1 MQGEDNMSWRYWV
14 KFEGS
19 NSAGFEPIN
28 TLGVELPV
36 FGILPTFTVESS
48 NEVSMSGTEIGQRR
62 IRIALEVDCIPVSTW
77 DYGTVNSDNVY
88 YLLQEIL
95 QKKYTRIVEPTA
107 PKQMPTRY
115 QSTSSF
121 TYSKNLIPFVFAR
134 CDFSNEK
141 QWASGLEKFTIT
153 CYRRDLI

>member
-1 MQGEDNMSWRYWV
+1 MSWRYWV

-28 TLGVELPV
+28 TLAVELPI
-36 FGILPTFTVESS
+36 FGIHPSYQVESS

-62 IRIALEVDCIPVSTW
+62 FRIALEVDCVPVSTW
-77 DYGTVNSDNVY
+77 DYGTVNTDNIY

-107 PKQMPTRY
+107 PKQMPARY
-115 QSTSSF
+115 QSSGSF
-121 TYSKNLIPFVFAR
+121 TYSKALIPFVFAR

>member
-28 TLGVELPV
+28 TLGVELPI
-36 FGILPTFTVESS
+36 FGIHPNYQVESS

-62 IRIALEVDCIPVSTW
+62 VRVSLEVDCIPVSTW
-77 DYGTVNSDNVY
+77 DYGTVNTDSIL
-88 YLLQEIL
+88 YLLNDIL

-107 PKQMPTRY
+107 PKQMPPRF
-115 QSTSSF
+115 QSVGQF
-121 TYSKNLIPFVFAR
+121 EKMRALIPFVFAR

-141 QWASGLEKFTIT
+141 QWASGLEEFTIT

>member
-1 MQGEDNMSWRYWV
+1 MSWRYWV

-28 TLGVELPV
+28 TLAVELPI
-36 FGILPTFTVESS
+36 FGIHPNYQVESS

-62 IRIALEVDCIPVSTW
+62 VRVSLEVDCIPVSTW
-77 DYGTVNSDNVY
+77 DYGTVNTDNIL
-88 YLLQEIL
+88 YLLNDIL
-95 QKKYTRIVEPTA
+95 QKKYTRIVEPTTA
-107 PKQMPTRY
+107 GYALPPRF
-115 QSTSSF
+115 QSTGSF
-121 TYSKNLIPFVFAR
+121 TKMKALIPFVFAR

-153 CYRRDLI
+153 CYRKDLI

>member
-1 MQGEDNMSWRYWV
+1 MPWKYWV

-19 NSAGFEPIN
+19 DSAGFEPIN
-28 TLGVELPV
+28 TLGVELPI
-36 FGILPTFTVESS
+36 FGIHPNYQVESS

-62 IRIALEVDCIPVSTW
+62 VRVSLEVDCIPVSTW
-77 DYGTVNSDNVY
+77 DYGTVNTDSIL
-88 YLLQEIL
+88 YLLNDIL

-107 PKQMPTRY
+107 PKQMPPRF
-115 QSTSSF
+115 QSGGSF
-121 TYSKNLIPFVFAR
+121 ALMKTLIPFVFAR